1 MMIAVWLI
9 ALLALG
15 LWSLGAWGLHA
26 LLVALPNDWSGLA
39 NWVEKLPANLWL
51 ENFFPGWQ
59 GALTWLLQLTES
71 ALSWAGG
78 AADVMGWAVG
88 LIWGL
93 GALFLLGGALLG
105 SLVVALVR
113 KSTRSTAPAVGH

>member
-9 ALLALG
+9 AFVALL
-15 LWSLGAWGLHA
+15 LWSLGAWGLHD

-39 NWVEKLPANLWL
+39 LWVEKLPDNAWL
-51 ENFFPGWQ
+51 ETFFPAWQ
-59 GALTWLLQLTES
+59 DALIWVLKLTET

-78 AADVMGWAVG
+78 AAEVMAWAVW

-93 GALFLLGGALLG
+93 GALFLLGCAVVV
-105 SLVVALVR
+105 SLIVALVR
-113 KSTRSTAPAVGH
+113 KNMPKPPVAAGH

>member
-15 LWSLGAWGLHA
+15 LWTLGAWGLHA
-26 LLVALPNDWSGLA
+26 LLGALPNDWSGLA
-39 NWVEKLPANLWL
+39 AWVEKLPNNPWL

-59 GALTWLLQLTES
+59 EALTWMLQVTES
-71 ALSWAGG
+71 LLSWAGG
-78 AADVMGWAVG
+78 AADVMAWAVW

-93 GALFLLGGALLG
+93 GALFLLGLAALG
-105 SLVVALVR
+105 SVIVAVVR
-113 KSTRSTAPAVGH
+113 KSTAKVVSGGT